1 METNWPSLVILAL
14 ITVAAA
20 RIGRWWFKRWFN
32 PFSIYSL
39 IWGFCL
45 CNYELRLLQYE
56 FISRSA
62 WIYIFVAWVSLYLG
76 AATVFH
82 LGDTSKRRDEPLLDV
97 DLNRLKMAIT
107 VLSAIGIIAVANQA
121 IVLQRYFG
129 NVFAAVLFQPGDVYG
144 GRITNEF
151 VFMPYVGPC
160 LLAGAGLSGIYI
172 AATGKFS
179 VRSVAPLIL
188 EVLRNI
194 LAMSRGGVVIAG
206 FMFLVCFAYTPRKWR
221 FKVAKWQL
229 VGGMT
234 VASVLLVGQVIFVS
248 ATRGLEVDFP
258 GRTHSMDAISEYVPI
273 FPSIYSNFSATPVAF
288 SMYLATPQEARQG
301 FWGMH
306 TFAPIFRILGKLGF
320 ATDVEAREENYYTPV
335 PMNTST
341 YLRDI
346 DSDFGISG
354 IVLFPYALGLLTAYF
369 FRKIR
374 EKPRVLYILL
384 LADFSLLMASS
395 FAINLMF
402 MGDWYVITFS
412 GAICAL
418 AVQKSVRT
426 PSRTAPVFSN

>member
-1 METNWPSLVILAL
+1 M
-14 ITVAAA
+14 
-20 RIGRWWFKRWFN
+20 
-32 PFSIYSL
+32 
-39 IWGFCL
+39 
-45 CNYELRLLQYE
+45 
-56 FISRSA
+56 SA
-62 WIYIFVAWVSLYLG
+62 WIYIFVAWVCLYLG
-76 AATVFH
+76 AATVLH
-82 LGDTSKRRDEPLLDV
+82 LGNTSIRSDEPLLDV
-97 DLNRLKMAIT
+97 DIGRLKVAIT
-107 VLSAIGIIAVANQA
+107 VLSAIGIIAVVDQA

-129 NVFAAVLFQPGDVYG
+129 NVFTAVLFQPGDVYG

-151 VFMPYVGPC
+151 VFMPYAGPC

-179 VRSVAPLIL
+179 VRAVAPLIL

-206 FMFLVCFAYTPRKWR
+206 FMFLICFVYTPRKWR

-229 VGGMT
+229 ATGMIL
-234 VASVLLVGQVIFVS
+234 ASVLLVGQVIFVS

-258 GRTHSMDAISEYVPI
+258 GRTDAMDAISEYVPI

-320 ATDVEAREENYYTPV
+320 GTDVEAREENYYTPV

-354 IVLFPYALGLLTAYF
+354 VVLFPYALGLLTAYF

-374 EKPRVLYILL
+374 QKPSVLFILL

-395 FAINLMF
+395 YAINLMF
-402 MGDWYVITFS
+402 MGDWYVITIA

-418 AVQKSVRT
+418 AVRKSARAQCGTV
-426 PSRTAPVFSN
+426 PAFPN